1 MTPFRGE
8 SSTWA
13 SVWPGGSESI
23 VVGAVCPVIVDAI
36 VGRLSEKAAVI
47 HSWLLWHP
55 GPIPLVCVCL
65 SWCCAGCLALAL
77 GGPRVCGLPPY
88 HRGLHSSPCCS
99 ASVAA
104 WLESGGAAAGVGCGH
119 RSCVRKTSLAIAAH
133 TEDGR
138 VKGAFSF
145 PFLCM
150 WLLPFLTC

>member
-13 SVWPGGSESI
+13 SVWPGGSEST

-65 SWCCAGCLALAL
+65 SRCCAGCLALAL
-77 GGPRVCGLPPY
+77 AAHVCAGCHLITGGCTALLAALPQWPRGWSQAVQL
-88 HRGLHSSPCCS
+88 R
-99 ASVAA
+99 A
-104 WLESGGAAAGVGCGH
+104 WAAGTGVAYG
-119 RSCVRKTSLAIAAH
+119 RPALQLQPTPKTA
-133 TEDGR
+133 E
-138 VKGAFSF
+138 
-145 PFLCM
+145 
-150 WLLPFLTC
+150 